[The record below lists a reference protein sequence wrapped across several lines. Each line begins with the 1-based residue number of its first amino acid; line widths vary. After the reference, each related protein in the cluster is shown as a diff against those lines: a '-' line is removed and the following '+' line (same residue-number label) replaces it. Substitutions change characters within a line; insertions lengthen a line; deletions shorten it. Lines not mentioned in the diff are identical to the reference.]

1 MQMDPAADKR
11 FKEDK
16 GVHQHALSWLIQ
28 STGFD
33 EVSPVVAVSFTRFA
47 LKDDTTRLGSGSSR
61 AKTTSRLLSRIYG
74 SFEKP
79 SEKEKGYVLP
89 RADGENG
96 ENCHVRRLGRR
107 ASSAGIL
114 QRPNSDQNC
123 ARHDVLPKG
132 FGAPGLP

>member
-1 MQMDPAADKR
+1 MVQ
-11 FKEDK
+11 
-16 GVHQHALSWLIQ
+16 V
-28 STGFD
+28 
-33 EVSPVVAVSFTRFA
+33 
-47 LKDDTTRLGSGSSR
+47 
-61 AKTTSRLLSRIYG
+61 YG
-74 SFEKP
+74 PFEKP

-132 FGAPGLP
+132 FGASGLP